1 MIAKKLSLPRVVTD
15 RANNYYQQ
23 LRERRHIKGQF
34 FKVNDK
40 YNIFE
45 VIGFLRQQ
53 TNACASACIFLA
65 CKQESAS
72 RTFGEI
78 EKVSSSKQCHM
89 KKCYKIIVEVLKP
102 PLHVT
107 TSEEYFPR
115 FCSKLDFSS
124 TEQRLAERI
133 AREAVDVD
141 GFTEHLPSSIAAAA
155 AMYMAA
161 KVIV

>member
-1 MIAKKLSLPRVVTD
+1 M
-15 RANNYYQQ
+15 
-23 LRERRHIKGQF
+23 
-34 FKVNDK
+34 
-40 YNIFE
+40 
-45 VIGFLRQQ
+45 
-53 TNACASACIFLA
+53 
-65 CKQESAS
+65 
-72 RTFGEI
+72 
-78 EKVSSSKQCHM
+78 
-89 KKCYKIIVEVLKP
+89 IIVDVLNP
-102 PLHVT
+102 TLHVT

-155 AMYMAA
+155 MYMAA